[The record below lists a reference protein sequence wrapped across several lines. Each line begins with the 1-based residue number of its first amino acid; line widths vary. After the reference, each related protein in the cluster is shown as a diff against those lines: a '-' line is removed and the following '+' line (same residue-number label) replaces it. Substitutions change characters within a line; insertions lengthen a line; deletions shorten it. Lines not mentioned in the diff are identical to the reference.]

1 MKYSRLGF
9 LAVLLLQAETGKG
22 ADFAWTQC
30 TKVVSVVNYLPF
42 SGEVFVT
49 LSAAP
54 PGCNGEILHVPNTIP
69 FRIGKNGVNDN
80 NIASLLDVALAAYSS
95 GHKVLIAYDP
105 TTPACFGAAI
115 ALGGTKGDCP

>member
-1 MKYSRLGF
+1 MKYIRSGL
-9 LAVLLLQAETGKG
+9 LAVLLLHAATGEG

-30 TKVVSVVNYLPF
+30 AKVVSVVNYVPL

-49 LSAAP
+49 LSPAP
-54 PGCNGEILHVPNTIP
+54 SGCNGEILHVPSTIP
-69 FRIGKNGVNDN
+69 FRIGKNGVNAS
-80 NIASLLDVALAAYSS
+80 NIVGLLDAALAAYSS

-105 TTPACFGAAI
+105 SAPECFGAAI